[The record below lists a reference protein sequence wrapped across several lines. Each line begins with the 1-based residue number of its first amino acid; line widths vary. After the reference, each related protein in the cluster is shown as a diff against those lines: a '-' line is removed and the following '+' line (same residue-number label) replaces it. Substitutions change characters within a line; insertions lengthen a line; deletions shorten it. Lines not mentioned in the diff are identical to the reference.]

1 MCPQLLWYLGRC
13 VQPWSSHR
21 VALTPYRDFLAISGH
36 VVGANGSSQTN
47 RQLIGLAT
55 SQLNPLRTL
64 SKALMKR
71 LDVETV
77 KRHGELWPGGDIRI
91 LGNQWLRAAYVDS
104 GLEKVP
110 RENSFRACV
119 DTLVKRKNLRPKLS
133 DPGLAESQWFYW
145 VHLGTC
151 FPFLSK
157 GLGKTDDEL
166 EAWVI
171 DQAPCMVLHVF
182 VDDAHMIESN
192 C

>member
-1 MCPQLLWYLGRC
+1 MEGEKNIMCPQLLWYLGHC

-119 DTLVKRKNLRPKLS
+119 DTLVKRKTYVQNL
-133 DPGLAESQWFYW
+133 
-145 VHLGTC
+145 VTLG
-151 FPFLSK
+151 
-157 GLGKTDDEL
+157 
-166 EAWVI
+166 
-171 DQAPCMVLHVF
+171 
-182 VDDAHMIESN
+182 
-192 C
+192 